1 MDNYH
6 RKNLLDAYH
15 RFVVLCIASVTGM
28 TLLTVYTVHA
38 SYSRLREVGRNTY
51 VFSTNGASIHV
62 FIPNNQNGR
71 ITETAKTL

>member
-15 RFVVLCIASVTGM
+15 RFVVMCIASVIGM
-28 TLLTVYTVHA
+28 TLLTVYTVHT
-38 SYSRLREVGRNTY
+38 SYSRLRKAGQNTY
-51 VFSTNGASIHV
+51 VFSANGASIHV

-71 ITETAKTL
+71 ITEAAKAL